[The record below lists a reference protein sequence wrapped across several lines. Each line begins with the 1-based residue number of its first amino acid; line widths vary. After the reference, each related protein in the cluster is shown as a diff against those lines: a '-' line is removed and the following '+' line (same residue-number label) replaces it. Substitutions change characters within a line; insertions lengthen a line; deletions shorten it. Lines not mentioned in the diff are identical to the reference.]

1 MLPRRPPVLLLLPPL
16 NTHTRTHRQGC
27 ARSVRDSV
35 KKQQEKSAGHKELQ
49 RSWGKVKFFFSSANY
64 SSIRT
69 ANSPSKRKKK
79 KNIKGDNH
87 FQKKQ
92 TLYNTVAPK
101 HLRSGRLKQREPS
114 KQVNRQDTV
123 FTISCSLSA
132 EEFDLFSP
140 VYPAVSQTQCGVSQL
155 QRPIGDRFGG
165 KRSNIHS

>member
-1 MLPRRPPVLLLLPPL
+1 MCTLGARQCKK
-16 NTHTRTHRQGC
+16 TTRKVSRTQRTAKILG
-27 ARSVRDSV
+27 
-35 KKQQEKSAGHKELQ
+35 KSE
-49 RSWGKVKFFFSSANY
+49 VFFFSANY